1 MSNGRWRRC
10 PTCTTYINAISARRA
25 ASSRASGSLRFGN
38 GPTEATSTAASRS
51 RSATTAA
58 PSSGTKRRRRSS
70 RRPCG
75 ANTKRCRAETHWDR
89 QRPAAEMIGRRARS
103 APHDTSRHGSAI
115 LLSTPLSASPHAVR
129 HRHAESHYG
138 RADAPATAAAP
149 PVAAPPRPAR
159 WVAAQPDHG
168 AAPPRARASCRQRS
182 VVPSA
187 RVIVRTSRPTC

>member
-1 MSNGRWRRC
+1 MVGGDDV
-10 PTCTTYINAISARRA
+10 PPARRTSMRFLQEGPRHHAQA
-25 ASSRASGSLRFGN
+25 AACVSAMDRQRLRPLPRL
-38 GPTEATSTAASRS
+38 GPDRQPLRHQALEPR
-51 RSATTAA
+51 
-58 PSSGTKRRRRSS
+58 GGGDRRGGRVARIQ
-70 RRPCG
+70 
-75 ANTKRCRAETHWDR
+75 KRCRAETHWDR